1 MNWQEVEK
9 FFSAMSNIVEYIFR
23 LKDMA
28 SGGLQ
33 RFAATART
41 TINSVDSAAHRAS
54 RSVRGI
60 AQSAEYTGRLSGR
73 SIATLERSLRMLER
87 KRRLMVDSSELERA
101 GRRAKQIQSEIGRLR
116 NMGSGN
122 SSPIGAGS
130 SAGFGAGSVFKGAF
144 LADAAMQGARMIA
157 GSLKTAITESFSSML
172 SHTSLKNA
180 LNSTTHGQGQ
190 MAMDMT
196 QSISNKYGINYMAS
210 LEGLRTLTGGLMG
223 LNMGLKE
230 QMAIFEGVSTGVAAF
245 GLTAEQ
251 TTGAFLALGQMA
263 SKGVVSAEE
272 LRQQLAERIPG
283 AFGIAAR
290 AMGVTEQQLNKMLEK
305 GEVVASEFLPK
316 FAAEMKKT
324 FGDEALKNANGP
336 MAMVQRFQNAMAA
349 LKVEI
354 GTGLLPLITPFVAHL
369 TELARSVIPGIR
381 AGLAEVS
388 KFFERIRGTI
398 TMSNSELAGMREWLK
413 IISSRYKEALS
424 YATGIFET
432 MVKTQAEITKMVAS
446 SEILKDTF
454 SALSSTIQ
462 IGLTPL
468 KLLVESISFIV
479 EGLVKEIQ
487 KLEYVYM
494 GIKSLF
500 GLYDKR
506 EEGPIANNPLSQF
519 VTPYDPFGLNNK
531 PGSMLLRPFS
541 VTNPLPSTGES
552 SDTKLSPIGSGSG
565 SIGSPGVTHSG
576 PKTITINVNRE
587 MIGSLAINSYSLKE
601 GVGETEAL
609 LEEMFIRFLS
619 SVGTAN

>member
-1 MNWQEVEK
+1 
-9 FFSAMSNIVEYIFR
+9 MSNIVEYIFR

-101 GRRAKQIQSEIGRLR
+101 GRRAKQIQGEIGRLR
-116 NMGSGN
+116 SMGSGS
-122 SSPIGAGS
+122 SSPIGTGS

-157 GSLKTAITESFSSML
+157 GTLKTAIAESFSSML

-180 LNSTTHGQGQ
+180 LNATTHGQGQ

-223 LNMGLKE
+223 LNMSLKE

-290 AMGVTEQQLNKMLEK
+290 AMGVTEQQLNIMLEK

-354 GTGLLPLITPFVAHL
+354 GTGLLPLITPFIEGL
-369 TELARSVIPGIR
+369 TRLATAVIPMVQSGMAKLTQYFKELRGIVDGTDKSTEGW
-381 AGLAEVS
+381 AGKIKIVLDHY
-388 KFFERIRGTI
+388 K
-398 TMSNSELAGMREWLK
+398 TMFGFVKKIFDTTFSVVKQTADWVGKSELLK
-413 IISSRYKEALS
+413 DIMFVVSMNVKLTVKAIEGLLS
-424 YATGIFET
+424 AVKFWFET
-432 MVKTQAEITKMVAS
+432 V
-446 SEILKDTF
+446 
-454 SALSSTIQ
+454 
-462 IGLTPL
+462 
-468 KLLVESISFIV
+468 LLPQFKV
-479 EGLVKEIQ
+479 
-487 KLEYVYM
+487 LEY
-494 GIKSLF
+494 
-500 GLYDKR
+500 LYRTAKELLLGKDKR
-506 EEGPIANNPLSQF
+506 EEGPLANNPLSPF
-519 VTPYDPFGLNNK
+519 VKPYDPFGLNNK
-531 PGSMLLRPFS
+531 PGSMLSRPFS

-552 SDTKLSPIGSGSG
+552 SDTRLSPIGSGSG
-565 SIGSPGVTHSG
+565 KIGSPGVTHSG